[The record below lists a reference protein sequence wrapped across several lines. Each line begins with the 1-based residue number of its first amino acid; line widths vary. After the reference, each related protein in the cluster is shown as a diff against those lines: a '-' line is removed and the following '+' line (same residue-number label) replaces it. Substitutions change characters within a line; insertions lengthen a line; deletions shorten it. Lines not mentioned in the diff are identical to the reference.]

1 MPGLRLSRGG
11 VPRRVTGYALVTL
24 GLIAACGPVKPP
36 VPPSGRTH
44 NVVAIGD
51 SYASGQGAP
60 NAPIGWWPPRWR
72 PEWDDERCNRSKNA
86 ATVQAIEL
94 LEADPAFVGDAFVH
108 ESFACSGLM
117 AKLLGQAL
125 PPTTCVKPAP
135 GDACTRP
142 CGSSYLP

>member
-1 MPGLRLSRGG
+1 MACAP
-11 VPRRVTGYALVTL
+11 LVL
-24 GLIAACGPVKPP
+24 GLAAGCGPVKPP
-36 VPPSGRTH
+36 VPPSGKTH

-86 ATVQAIEL
+86 ATVQVIEL
-94 LEADPAFVGDAFVH
+94 LEADPAFAGDAFVH
-108 ESFACSGLM
+108 ESFACSGASIQRGVLTPYR
-117 AKLLGQAL
+117 GSQ
-125 PPTTCVKPAP
+125 PPKDDP
-135 GDACTRP
+135 RP